1 MKTIL
6 LLIVLAGAGWWYFVG
21 SRTINEGQVT
31 GFYQAQ
37 QAATLERKPE
47 VLCALLADDFSAT
60 GSIALAGSSRNESV
74 TRQQLCDGYVDMYAA
89 WEKLGSAM
97 GGEVQLD
104 SHYDI
109 HAIEIAPDKKS
120 ATVDISM
127 SLDVAG
133 NLTNMRS
140 RSTETLVRRNG
151 KVLLLRSEGTA
162 SVGAGE

>member
-1 MKTIL
+1 MKAIL
-6 LLIVLAGAGWWYFVG
+6 LLIVLAGTGWWYFVG
-21 SRTINEGQVT
+21 SRTISEGQVT

-37 QAATLERKPE
+37 QAATLERKPD
-47 VLCALLADDFSAT
+47 VLCALLADDFSSS
-60 GSIALAGSSRNESV
+60 GSVALAGHSRSESV
-74 TRQQLCDGYVDMYAA
+74 TKPQLCESYVDMYAA
-89 WEKLGSAM
+89 WDKLGAAM

-109 HAIEIAPDKKS
+109 HSIGIAPDRKS

-133 NLTNMRS
+133 NLTNLRS

-151 KVLLLRSEGTA
+151 KVLLLRSEGSA
-162 SVGAGE
+162 SVGPGE